1 MDESKDKDQLQD
13 IALLFCSQW
22 KTDQT
27 SKFDIMTILIVI
39 EIFYNTMMIYKEC
52 KKKPPAI
59 VDDARF
65 LSRAGKYNPFAY
77 LLRRKLR
84 AVIAKFAEQKDHA
97 ELEEKIPQFI
107 FDNKD
112 IFIKATSKMSG
123 FSPDANS

>member
-22 KTDQT
+22 KNDQT
-27 SKFDIMTILIVI
+27 AKFDIMTVLIII

-52 KKKPPAI
+52 KKKPPAM
-59 VDDARF
+59 VADATF
-65 LSRAGKYNPFAY
+65 LSRASKYNPFAY

-84 AVIAKFAEQKDHA
+84 AVIAKFAEPKDQA
-97 ELEEKIPQFI
+97 ELEEKIPHFV

-112 IFIKATSKMSG
+112 TFIKATSKMSG